1 MQFRKMLTVTSAFLI
16 MAGILPTGYSAAHE
30 EHQASTTKK
39 VAPVIQQG
47 EPAPAPEDLSAK
59 RFAIR
64 SKDNHFVTLETD
76 FGKMTLELYRDVAPN
91 HADSFLAR
99 SKDGFYAGTIFHR
112 IIDNFMIQ
120 GGDPQGTGMGG
131 ASYRLKAEFNANPH
145 VDGTLSMARSPD
157 VNSASTQFFICLGR
171 NRSTQSL
178 DNQYTVFGQLVKGFD
193 VLHKIG
199 SVECLPNPGNPKEI
213 SKPKVDVFLRKAY
226 ESDADGNPLAKK

>member
-1 MQFRKMLTVTSAFLI
+1 MRLSHGFSVIAAFLL
-16 MAGILPTGYSAAHE
+16 MAGILPSGCSASDE
-30 EHQASTTKK
+30 KTQGSSEKK
-39 VAPVIQQG
+39 VGKVLQQG
-47 EPAPAPEDLSAK
+47 QQTAPAEDPAAK
-59 RFAIR
+59 RFAVR
-64 SKDNHFVTLETD
+64 NKDNHFVTIETD

-131 ASYRLKAEFNANPH
+131 AKYNLKAEFSNLPH
-145 VDGTLSMARSPD
+145 QDGTLSMARSQD
-157 VNSASTQFFICLGR
+157 VNSASSQFFICLGR
-171 NRSTQSL
+171 SKFL
-178 DNQYTVFGQLVKGFD
+178 DNQYTVFGQLIKGYD

-199 SVECLPNPGNPKEI
+199 LTECVTSPNNPSER
-213 SKPKVDVFLRKAY
+213 STPKQQVFLRKAY